1 MRNALNSPKSSKG
14 QFKEQIAKAR
24 SALSEQTIRAR
35 SNFALKVVS
44 CDQYETAKTLVR
56 FHQQALIN
64 LSDELSRDSWR
75 RDNSQLK
82 RAVRFIFEEIED
94 LIHFLQSQY
103 GDFFNFEL
111 RPSEFYTWRATQNL
125 RSILDQ
131 IAALP
136 VDESTRDL
144 LQIVL
149 ASIEQLTSPTAYHC
163 SYRIFN
169 YSTTLMGSLHEMIL
183 ASQCDSERLK
193 QFLLTMN
200 HNSEPFVENCIDQVK
215 AQLDG
220 TESVVDQIELL
231 AKYLKEVNQIQ
242 PRQNLSYNP
251 EARNVTDWLAH
262 WLLEEIQYL
271 ERKRN
276 LTSKGA
282 VTEDAAIKKEFKM
295 ELDMSV
301 SQLACLVKSFVDTG
315 IIQNKN
321 ISELIRFLAKFVK
334 TKRSENIS
342 YESFRMKYYNVESNT
357 KDAVRNFFHTAIGR
371 INST

>member
-1 MRNALNSPKSSKG
+1 MG
-14 QFKEQIAKAR
+14 QFKKQFAKAR
-24 SALSEQTIRAR
+24 SALSEQTVRAR
-35 SNFALKVVS
+35 RDFALKIVS

-64 LSDELSRDSWR
+64 FSDELSRDSGY

-82 RAVRFIFEEIED
+82 ASVTYFLREIED
-94 LIHFLQSQY
+94 LLHFLQTQY
-103 GDFFNFEL
+103 GDFFNFES
-111 RPSEFYTWRATQNL
+111 RPSEFYTWIASQNL
-125 RSILDQ
+125 RSIRAKID
-131 IAALP
+131 ALS
-136 VDESTRDL
+136 VDEGVRDL

-149 ASIEQLTSPTAYHC
+149 ASLEELTSSAADHC
-163 SYRIFN
+163 SYRVFN
-169 YSTTLMGSLHEMIL
+169 YSITFLSSLHEMIL
-183 ASQCDSERLK
+183 AHQCDSERLNR
-193 QFLLTMN
+193 FLFAMN
-200 HNSEPFVENCIDQVK
+200 HNCEPFVENYVDQVQ
-215 AQLDG
+215 AQLG
-220 TESVVDQIELL
+220 ATESVVDQIELL
-231 AKYLKEVNQIQ
+231 AKCLKEVNQIQ
-242 PRQNLSYNP
+242 PRQHLSYNP
-251 EARNVTDWLAH
+251 QVRNVKDWLAH

-271 ERKRN
+271 ETKRN
-276 LTSKGA
+276 LTSKSSL
-282 VTEDAAIKKEFKM
+282 TEDAAIKKEFKM

>member
-1 MRNALNSPKSSKG
+1 MRNALNSPKNSKG
-14 QFKEQIAKAR
+14 QFKEQFAKTR

-35 SNFALKVVS
+35 RDFALKIVS
-44 CDQYETAKTLVR
+44 CHRHETAKTLVR

-64 LSDELSRDSWR
+64 LSDELFRDSGN

-82 RAVRFIFEEIED
+82 RTVRFLFEEIED

-103 GDFFNFEL
+103 GDFFNFES

-136 VDESTRDL
+136 VDESARDL

-149 ASIEQLTSPTAYHC
+149 ASIEQLTSPTADHC
-163 SYRIFN
+163 SYGVFN
-169 YSTTLMGSLHEMIL
+169 YSITLLSSLHEMIQ
-183 ASQCDSERLK
+183 ANQCDSVRL
-193 QFLLTMN
+193 QRFLLVMN
-200 HNSEPFVENCIDQVK
+200 HNSESFVDDYIGQVQT
-215 AQLDG
+215 QLDG
-220 TESVVDQIELL
+220 IESTVDQIELL

-242 PRQNLSYNP
+242 PEQNLTYNP
-251 EARNVTDWLAH
+251 KARNVTDWLAH
-262 WLLEEIQYL
+262 WLLQEIQYL
-271 ERKRN
+271 ETKRN

-282 VTEDAAIKKEFKM
+282 VTEDASVKKEFKM

-301 SQLACLVKSFVDTG
+301 SQLACFIKSFVETG

-321 ISELIRFLAKFVK
+321 TSELIRFLAKFVK